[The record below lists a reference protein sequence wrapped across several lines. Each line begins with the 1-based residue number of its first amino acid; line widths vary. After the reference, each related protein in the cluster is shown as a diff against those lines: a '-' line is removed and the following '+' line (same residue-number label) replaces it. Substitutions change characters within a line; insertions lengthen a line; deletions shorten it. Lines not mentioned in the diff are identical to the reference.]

1 MSRNFRS
8 NVLETLRW
16 FCSELRSDEIDRS
29 LRELFSGAPR
39 CKLLECSVVTGDES
53 GTQGKSLHG
62 VDFGVGDSATV
73 IHSGSDCI
81 DSLYSLVQLEL
92 GGISNDGLSWDARI
106 NLAAKSSS
114 EHVWNTILRDISCTS
129 PYSLPESAPSSD
141 VTPLVQEAIE
151 NSGIELGLEI
161 VARELAHEMRS
172 PLSAITTSVGLVTS
186 DAEAD
191 QVFENDELL
200 RIIELNADRIDSM
213 LTDFVKMNRY
223 PALAKDPSNL
233 MELVAEVAGDCSTGA
248 NGDIQIELP
257 NNTESILVE
266 ADTELIKHAFRHVLS
281 VLPRLLNNCKRVC
294 VRCLKKG
301 NLAILEFK
309 FDGKGTGPDIL
320 RKVVLPFNTAKD
332 GGAGLEFLPVHTIV
346 GAHGGK
352 TVIELS
358 DAETVLTITLPALSS
373 KKKISTK

>member
-1 MSRNFRS
+1 MREILQDLDTADIRVDPEMSHNFRS

-53 GTQGKSLHG
+53 GIQGEPSPG
-62 VDFGVGDSATV
+62 ADIGVGNLATV
-73 IHSGSDCI
+73 IPSSSDCI

-92 GGISNDGLSWDARI
+92 GGISNDGLAWDARI

-114 EHVWNTILRDISCTS
+114 EHVWNTILKDISYTS

-141 VTPLVQEAIE
+141 VAPLDQEAIE

-161 VARELAHEMRS
+161 VARELAYEIRT
-172 PLSAITTSVGLVTS
+172 PLSDMMTSVGLVTS
-186 DAEAD
+186 DPEAD
-191 QVFENDELL
+191 QVSENDELL
-200 RIIELNADRIDSM
+200 RIIESNADRINSM
-213 LTDFVKMNRY
+213 LTDFVRMSRY
-223 PALAKDPSNL
+223 PALTKDPLNL

-248 NGDIQIELP
+248 SNDIQIELP
-257 NNTESILVE
+257 NSTESIVVE
-266 ADTELIKHAFRHVLS
+266 VDTELVKQAIRYVLS
-281 VLPRLLNNCKRVC
+281 ELPRLLNNCKRVC

-301 NLAILEFK
+301 NAAILEFR
-309 FDGKGTGPDIL
+309 FDGRGTGPDLL
-320 RKVVLPFNTAKD
+320 RKVVLPLNATKD

-352 TVIELS
+352 E
-358 DAETVLTITLPALSS
+358 
-373 KKKISTK
+373 KY